1 MGMNLSQTRE
11 TITAAGDQSW
21 LGSAHGTDNAES
33 VTLDG
38 ARFTTDTQE
47 TRWPE
52 GEVPSGVVVA
62 RDATSGLVVPYD
74 ETYDSDAATAG
85 AQPNGADVAIGHL
98 LEGVRID
105 ATAPGNV
112 AAALFWHGQVVVAN
126 LPTGHGL
133 NQAAAAEM
141 SHIHYVGTVPA

>member
-1 MGMNLSQTRE
+1 MGMNLGQTRE
-11 TITAAGDQSW
+11 TIGAVGDQSW
-21 LGSAHGTDNAES
+21 LGSAHGTDIAES

-47 TRWPE
+47 GRWPE

-74 ETYDSDAATAG
+74 ETYDSDPNTTG
-85 AQPNGADVAIGHL
+85 AQPNGAENAIGHL

-105 ATAPGNV
+105 ATDPQNPS
-112 AAALFWHGQVVVAN
+112 AALYWHGEVIVAN

-133 NQAAAAEM
+133 NASAAAELNQ
-141 SHIHYVGTVPA
+141 IRYVGTVPA